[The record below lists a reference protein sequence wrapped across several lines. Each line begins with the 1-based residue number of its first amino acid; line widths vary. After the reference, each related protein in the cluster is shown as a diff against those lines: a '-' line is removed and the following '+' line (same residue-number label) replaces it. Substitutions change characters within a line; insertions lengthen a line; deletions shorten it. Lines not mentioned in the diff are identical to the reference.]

1 MAKRIETSI
10 EVNASADCVWQVLVD
25 FPSYSRWNPFI
36 KSVDGQAT
44 AGNRLTVRL
53 QPPGGMAMTFR
64 PRVLVASP
72 GRELR
77 WIGRLLVPGL
87 FDGEHR
93 FVIERTGSDTC
104 RLTQGETFTGILVG
118 LFGKSLHATADGFDQ
133 MNQALK
139 ARVEERKNAAA

>member
-10 EVNASADCVWQVLVD
+10 AIDASADRVWRVLVD
-25 FPSYSRWNPFI
+25 FPSYPQWNPFI
-36 KSVDGQAT
+36 KSIDGEAA
-44 AGNRLTVRL
+44 AGNQLTVRL
-53 QPPGGMAMTFR
+53 QAPGGMAMTFR
-64 PRVLVASP
+64 PRVLAASP

-77 WIGRLLVPGL
+77 WVGRLLVPGL

-93 FVIERTGSDTC
+93 FVIERTGADSC

-118 LFGKSLHATADGFDQ
+118 LFGRNLRATADGFDQ

-139 ARVEERKNAAA
+139 VRVEKAKHAAA